1 MIFTIPGRAHFAFIG
16 LLLTSMSSAALEVCS
31 QQSCKKAESQSLP
44 VITDNLNRIFGF
56 LESGDYIQLCK
67 VNPEM
72 TKCVSSDI
80 GYLILG
86 GLIVP
91 MRGKITG
98 YRAERIGDDL
108 NFVADSGKASCSKS
122 KLVFT
127 IDEGSV
133 ILRNEN
139 SYYCNWL
146 GVGNVMSYTE
156 LKISK
161 IDVDRLHFYGKYK
174 VSAIGTA
181 VGGGEG
187 TGSFQV
193 TRGDAVLNTA
203 IKKYGEI
210 DLFRSLSAAKIGP
223 DQTAGTRKNEGEQAN
238 IEYPKAAPQL
248 EQISEPSTPVTQEAQ
263 TEALTQQQAYPAG
276 SVETTEH
283 TNVSADEKVNV
294 EQMAAEKAE
303 AERLVLEKA
312 QIDRQAAEKTR
323 ADRSTGGKAKPERLT
338 VDKVR
343 SDRLTADKA
352 RTERLA
358 AEKAEA
364 ERLAT
369 EKARTDRQTAEKAE
383 AGKSSKDLSPKND
396 RKPTR
401 PTVNSI
407 TDL

>member
-1 MIFTIPGRAHFAFIG
+1 MIFTMPGRPHFAFIG
-16 LLLTSMSSAALEVCS
+16 LLLISTSSAALEVCG

-44 VITDNLNRIFGF
+44 VITDNLNRILEF
-56 LESGDYIQLCK
+56 LDSGDYIQLCK
-67 VNPEM
+67 ANPEM

-98 YRAERIGDDL
+98 YRAERIDGDL

-122 KLVFT
+122 KLVFA

-133 ILRNEN
+133 ILKNES

-161 IDVDRLHFYGKYK
+161 IDVGRLHFYGKYK
-174 VSAIGTA
+174 VSAVGTA

-193 TRGDAVLNTA
+193 IRGDAVLNTA
-203 IKKYGEI
+203 IKKYGEV
-210 DLFRSLSAAKIGP
+210 DLFRSLSAVKAEL
-223 DQTAGTRKNEGEQAN
+223 DQTAGVRKNDGEQAN
-238 IEYPKAAPQL
+238 IEYPKAPPQV
-248 EQISEPSTPVTQEAQ
+248 EQISERDTPVTEEAQ
-263 TEALTQQQAYPAG
+263 TEALTQQQGNAAASG
-276 SVETTEH
+276 EATEH
-283 TNVSADEKVNV
+283 TNVSADEKVKADR
-294 EQMAAEKAE
+294 MAAEKAD
-303 AERLVLEKA
+303 AERLALEKA
-312 QIDRQAAEKTR
+312 RIDRHAAEKTR
-323 ADRSTGGKAKPERLT
+323 ADRSSGEKAKPERLT
-338 VDKVR
+338 VDKAR
-343 SDRLTADKA
+343 GDRIAGEKA

-383 AGKSSKDLSPKND
+383 AGRSSKDVSPKND
-396 RKPTR
+396 RKATR